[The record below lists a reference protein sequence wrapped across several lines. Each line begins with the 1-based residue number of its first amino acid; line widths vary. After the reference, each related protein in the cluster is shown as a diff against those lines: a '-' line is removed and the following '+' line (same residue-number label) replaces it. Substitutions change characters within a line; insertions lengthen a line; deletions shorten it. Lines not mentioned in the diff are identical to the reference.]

1 MSDLFYRNHLLNT
14 TMDALLS
21 MPWLY
26 ETLAEGVEEEE
37 VSAVPTV
44 DDKVPDQEAM
54 LTGRL
59 L

>member
-14 TMDALLS
+14 TMDAS
-21 MPWLY
+21 MPCLY

-37 VSAVPTV
+37 VATVPTV

>member
-1 MSDLFYRNHLLNT
+1 
-14 TMDALLS
+14 MDALLS

-26 ETLAEGVEEEE
+26 ETLAEGVEEE
-37 VSAVPTV
+37 VSAATVPTV

>member
-1 MSDLFYRNHLLNT
+1 
-14 TMDALLS
+14 MDALLS

-37 VSAVPTV
+37 VAAVPTV
-44 DDKVPDQEAM
+44 DKVPNQEAM

>member
-1 MSDLFYRNHLLNT
+1 
-14 TMDALLS
+14 MDALLS

-37 VSAVPTV
+37 VAAVSTA

>member
-1 MSDLFYRNHLLNT
+1 
-14 TMDALLS
+14 MDALLS

-37 VSAVPTV
+37 VAAVPTV

>member
-1 MSDLFYRNHLLNT
+1 
-14 TMDALLS
+14 MDALLS

-26 ETLAEGVEEEE
+26 ETLAEGVEEE
-37 VSAVPTV
+37 VSAVSTA

-54 LTGRL
+54 LTGGL

>member
-1 MSDLFYRNHLLNT
+1 MSDLFYRNYLLNT

-26 ETLAEGVEEEE
+26 ETLAEGVEEE
-37 VSAVPTV
+37 VAAALPTV
-44 DDKVPDQEAM
+44 DKIPDLEAM